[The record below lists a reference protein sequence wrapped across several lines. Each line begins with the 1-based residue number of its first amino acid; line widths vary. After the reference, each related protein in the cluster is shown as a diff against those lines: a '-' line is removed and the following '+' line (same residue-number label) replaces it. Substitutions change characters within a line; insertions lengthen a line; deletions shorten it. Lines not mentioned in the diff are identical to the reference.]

1 MIPLSKRISKAILP
15 ARVQSTRERKGFV
28 LVEVIVAM
36 VILAV
41 AVSSL
46 AGLVYSVSRSGIRTS
61 GDAYKNGVLIH
72 EVNRLEGIPWDSI
85 PNGTQSVTVSTG
97 TYAHTRVITVAETQ
111 PSVIKTI
118 KIVVTPTNPAFKKDS
133 VSFIR
138 TKSRT
143 SRVLCTD
150 CPQG

>member
-1 MIPLSKRISKAILP
+1 MIPLSKRISKSIFP
-15 ARVQSTRERKGFV
+15 GDVQSRRERKGFV

-46 AGLVYSVSRSGIRTS
+46 AGLVYSVSRSGIKTS

-72 EVNRLEGIPWDSI
+72 EVNRLEGIPYDSI
-85 PNGTQSVTVSTG
+85 PLGHTQVMVSTG
-97 TYAHTRVITVAETQ
+97 NYAHTRDIYVDNVVNNVIKSIRIVITPVN
-111 PSVIKTI
+111 K
-118 KIVVTPTNPAFKKDS
+118 AFKADS
-133 VSFIR
+133 VSFVR

>member
-15 ARVQSTRERKGFV
+15 GGVQSTRERKGFV

-46 AGLVYSVSRSGIRTS
+46 AGLVYSVSRSGIKTS
-61 GDAYKNGVLIH
+61 GDAYRNGVLIH
-72 EVNRLEGIPWDSI
+72 EVNRLEGIPYDSI
-85 PNGTQSVTVSTG
+85 PNGTQSITVSTG
-97 TYAHTRVITVAETQ
+97 QYAHTRVITVAEVS
-111 PSVIKTI
+111 PNVIKTI
-118 KIVVTPTNPAFKKDS
+118 KIVITPVNKAFKPDS
-133 VSFIR
+133 VSFVR
-138 TKSRT
+138 TKART

>member
-1 MIPLSKRISKAILP
+1 MRIF
-15 ARVQSTRERKGFV
+15 TRKSHRNAPVTVRNSEGRQGFV

-36 VILAV
+36 VLLAV

-46 AGLVYSVSRSGIRTS
+46 AALVYSVSHSGIRTS
-61 GDAYKNGVLIH
+61 GDAYKNGVLMQ
-72 EVNRLEGIPWDSI
+72 EVNRLEGIPYDSI
-85 PNGTQSVTVSTG
+85 HVGSSSVTVTG
-97 TYAHTRVITVAETQ
+97 GQYPHTRTVAVTEPQ
-111 PSVIKTI
+111 ANVIKSI
-118 KIVVTPTNPAFKKDS
+118 KVVIKPTNSQFKADS